1 MAGLGVSLGIAV
13 AYWALGQFSDQVS
26 NINLLPA
33 ALAAWFPD
41 AVLCLGRHLLDGAH
55 ADVNRAAGRAP
66 TSLN

>member
-1 MAGLGVSLGIAV
+1 MAGVGMSLGIAV
-13 AYWALGQFSDQVS
+13 AYWDLGRLSEQVG

-41 AVLCLGRHLLDGAH
+41 PVFCPGRRLLDGAH